1 LVFWLGGANSATT
14 VRANI
19 MVYFIL
25 QGVLSLA
32 LYFYSGLFSAQVVV
46 LGLLFGVP
54 FAIAMFGGAYWFH
67 GSSDGLYRRVAYVI
81 IAFAGLASLPIFD
94 GLR

>member
-1 LVFWLGGANSATT
+1 MKRVMVLCMIPAVLVMAITLPQALTT
-14 VRANI
+14 
-19 MVYFIL
+19 
-25 QGVLSLA
+25 QGLW
-32 LYFYSGLFSAQVVV
+32 
-46 LGLLFGVP
+46 
-54 FAIAMFGGAYWFH
+54 FAGAYWFH